1 MTDATFNP
9 PWFPRFVEIVKETQ
23 ASVNG
28 VERSTKGVL
37 RVSLSLSGAMFAKF
51 LSKTFRT

>member
-1 MTDATFNP
+1 MRSLD
-9 PWFPRFVEIVKETQ
+9 FVKIVDETQ
-23 ASVNG
+23 ASIND
-28 VERSTKGVL
+28 VELSTKGVL

>member
-1 MTDATFNP
+1 MRSPD
-9 PWFPRFVEIVKETQ
+9 FVEIIEETQ